1 MSHSLAD
8 IKEALFCADNILI
21 IAHTQP
27 DGDTLGSCFAL
38 YCALAQLGKNA
49 EICCDSPMPEK
60 YSPLFESGKL
70 KMPDDLGE
78 NYDIIA
84 ALDCAD
90 KSRLGKALKVFKHHN
105 NTINIDHHVTNDEYA
120 KMNFVREA
128 SSVGELIF
136 ELLELFNIEITE
148 KIAKY
153 IYIAISTDTGNFTY
167 SNTSKTCMNY
177 ASQIIEKFDISV
189 TADMLFR
196 RRSLKSTQLI
206 GRGISSLE
214 MHEEGKISIMTITLK
229 DLEELG
235 AQSSDCENIVNY
247 AREIDT
253 VKAAVVLRELHT
265 GVKVSLR
272 SKGDVDVGAVAS
284 AFNGG
289 GHKNASGCCIGAEL
303 DEAKQKVLDSLLEIV

>member
-8 IKEALFCADNILI
+8 IKEALLSTDNILI

-38 YCALAQLGKNA
+38 HSALTGLGKKA

-60 YSPLFESGKL
+60 YEPLFEAGLL
-70 KMPDDLGE
+70 KMPENLGG
-78 NYDIIA
+78 NYDIIT

-90 KSRLGKALKVFKHHN
+90 KSRLGKALKVFKHYD
-105 NTINIDHHVTNDEYA
+105 NTVNIDHHVTNDEYA
-120 KMNFVREA
+120 KLNYVREA

-136 ELLELFNIEITE
+136 ELLQLFDIEITE
-148 KIAKY
+148 KIAEY

-206 GRGISSLE
+206 GRGINSLE
-214 MHEEGKISIMTITLK
+214 MYADGKISIMTITLK
-229 DLEELG
+229 DLEELD
-235 AQSSDCENIVNY
+235 AQGSDCENIVNY

-253 VKAAVVLRELHT
+253 VMAAVVLRELHT

-289 GHKNASGCCIGAEL
+289 GHKNASGCCIGTGL

>member
-8 IKEALFCADNILI
+8 IKEALLRADNILI

-38 YCALAQLGKNA
+38 YSALTGLGKKA

-60 YSPLFESGKL
+60 YELLFEAGIL
-70 KMPDDLGE
+70 KIPEDLGD

-90 KSRLGKALKVFKHHN
+90 KSRLGKALKVFKHHD
-105 NTINIDHHVTNDEYA
+105 NTVNIDHHITNDEYA
-120 KMNFVREA
+120 KLNYVREA

-136 ELLELFNIEITE
+136 ELLQLFDIEITE
-148 KIAKY
+148 KIAEY

-167 SNTSKTCMNY
+167 SNTSKTCMSY

-214 MHEEGKISIMTITLK
+214 MYAEGKVSIITITLK
-229 DLEELG
+229 DLEELD
-235 AQSSDCENIVNY
+235 AQGSDCENIVNY

-253 VKAAVVLRELHT
+253 VMAAVVLRELHT

-289 GHKNASGCCIGAEL
+289 GHKNASGCCIGAGL
-303 DEAKQKVLDSLLEIV
+303 DEAKQKVLDRLLEIV

>member
-8 IKEALFCADNILI
+8 IKEALSSADNILI

-38 YCALAQLGKNA
+38 YCTLTGLGKKA
-49 EICCDSPMPEK
+49 EICCDSPMPDK
-60 YSPLFESGKL
+60 YEPLFETGIL
-70 KMPDDLGE
+70 KMPEDIGE

-90 KSRLGKALKVFKHHN
+90 KSRLGKAIKVFKHHD
-105 NTINIDHHVTNDEYA
+105 NTVNIDHHITNDEYA
-120 KMNFVREA
+120 KLNYVREA

-136 ELLELFNIEITE
+136 ELLQLFDIEITE
-148 KIAKY
+148 KIAEY

-167 SNTSKTCMNY
+167 SNTSKTCMSY

-214 MHEEGKISIMTITLK
+214 MHADGKVSIMTITLK
-229 DLEELG
+229 DLEELD
-235 AQSSDCENIVNY
+235 AQGSDCENIVNY

-272 SKGDVDVGAVAS
+272 SKGDVDVGAIAS

-289 GHKNASGCCIGAEL
+289 GHKNASGCCIGGGL